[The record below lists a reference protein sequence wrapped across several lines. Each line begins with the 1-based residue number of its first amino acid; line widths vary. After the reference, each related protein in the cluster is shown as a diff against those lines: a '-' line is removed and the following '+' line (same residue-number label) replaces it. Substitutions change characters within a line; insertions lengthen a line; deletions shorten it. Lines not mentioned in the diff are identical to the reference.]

1 MEVTR
6 VVTANPFVG
15 PRPLGPG
22 DPIFGR
28 DREIRELRRM
38 LSAERI
44 VLLCSPSG
52 AGKSSLISA
61 GLIPELQDRFD
72 VWLPTRVSLK
82 PEDEVHAANRYV
94 WSAAV
99 GLEEQVP
106 ERLRRKPES
115 FAASSLTEYVKDR
128 PRRPGAPE
136 SIVLVFDQFEEILRT
151 DPVDEKGRR
160 EFFRQLGDLLTDPN
174 IWALFALR
182 EDFLAPL
189 DRYCATLPTHLRYRY
204 RIDLLGPEAAADA
217 MEKTAQR
224 GFEAGSGKPLE
235 HAAFANDAME
245 KLVTDLSAN
254 SLYIEPLQLQVV
266 CRGLWDRLPPGTSQ
280 ISAQQVS
287 EFANVTGA
295 LAKYYAGKMTEIA
308 AGDLARERALRDW
321 IESKLIARD
330 GARGLVRRGEAL
342 GWEPDA
348 RLIQQVVDT
357 HLVRAEQR
365 AGAIWYELAHD
376 RLVKPVRKDNA
387 EWRDKHLAHV
397 QKVATLWA
405 DQDKPSGLLMT
416 GAALRDARRWAKQNP
431 EAVTSVET
439 EFLQASRAKNRT
451 RQILQA
457 GVLVMA
463 VLLIALAIATW
474 WAYRQTK
481 QSRSRE
487 LAAKADS
494 AFRSISPM
502 DKLDGL
508 ILALGALYAWDTP
521 EAMTALDLA
530 WQENQGAKFTGHTAN
545 INALRWSADGKS
557 LVSGDANG
565 QVILWD
571 TSTGRQSPNSPLL
584 PVRNGL
590 GVEGIDFRSDGAVAV
605 AADDGAVRILNA
617 ATPSAAPACGK
628 PPALDVAFGANGT
641 TLGVACGNGTAVL
654 SQSSRVLA
662 GHSGAVNTIRFAPAD
677 RLVATGGDDGLVM
690 LHNIDTGKT
699 AAHWQSQG
707 KVTALQFSPDGK
719 WLAGTRLE
727 KAAGRL
733 FVWDTQTKMRRFETV
748 ANGDGAFSVDFSSD
762 GSLIATGGLNGDVI
776 LWTAD
781 TGQQYLTL
789 FNAGCDTGGD
799 CRAHVAFDPTSMRI
813 AIASGDKIWLHDL
826 DLASV
831 RQQAIAK
838 LTKNRPEIQ
847 DDCRRI
853 LQSACPGF

>member
-1 MEVTR
+1 MEVTGE
-6 VVTANPFVG
+6 VTANPFVG

-28 DREIRELRRM
+28 DREIRELRRL

-61 GLIPELQDRFD
+61 GLIPELRDRFD

-82 PEDEVHAANRYV
+82 PEDGIHAANRYV

-99 GLEEQVP
+99 GFEEEVP
-106 ERLRRKPES
+106 ERLRRSPES
-115 FAASSLTEYVKDR
+115 FAASSLAEYVKGR
-128 PRRPGAPE
+128 PRRPDAPE

-217 MEKTAQR
+217 MEKTAKL
-224 GFEAGSGKPLE
+224 GFETNSRKPLQ
-235 HAAFANDAME
+235 ADAFARDAME

-266 CRGLWDRLPPGTSQ
+266 CRGLWDRLPPGTSH
-280 ISAQQVS
+280 ISNEQVS

-295 LAKYYAGKMTEIA
+295 LANYYAGKMTEIA

-321 IESKLIARD
+321 IEAKLIARD
-330 GARGLVRRGEAL
+330 GARGLARLGEGQ
-342 GWEPDA
+342 GWEPDG
-348 RLIQQVVDT
+348 RLIQEVVDT

-376 RLVKPVRKDNA
+376 RLVEPVRKDNA
-387 EWRDKHLAHV
+387 AWRDKHLAHV
-397 QKVATLWA
+397 QKVATLWT

-416 GAALRDARRWAKQNP
+416 GAALREARRWAKQNP

-439 EFLQASRAKNRT
+439 EFLEASGAKNRT

-530 WQENQGAKFTGHTAN
+530 WQENQGAKFTGHTAD
-545 INALRWSADGKS
+545 ITALRWSADGKN

-571 TSTGRQSPNSPLL
+571 TSTGQQIKALL
-584 PVRNGL
+584 PASNGL

-605 AADDGAVRILNA
+605 AADDGAVRVVNA
-617 ATPSAAPACGK
+617 STPSPVPACAK
-628 PPALDVAFGANGT
+628 PPAMDVAFGANGT
-641 TLGVACGNGTAVL
+641 TLGVACGDGTAVL
-654 SQSSRVLA
+654 SQSSRVLG
-662 GHSGAVNTIRFAPAD
+662 GHSGAVNTIRFAPAE
-677 RLVATGGDDGLVM
+677 RLVATGGDDGLVI
-690 LHNIDTGKT
+690 LHSIDTGNT
-699 AAHWQSQG
+699 VARWDNQG
-707 KVTALQFSPDGK
+707 KVTALQFSRDGK
-719 WLAGTRLE
+719 WLAGTRLD

-733 FVWDTQTKMRRFETV
+733 FVWNAQKKVRQFETV

-781 TGQQYLTL
+781 KGQQYLTL
-789 FNAGCDTGGD
+789 FNAGCDPGGD
-799 CRAHVAFDPTSMRI
+799 CRARVAFDPTSKRI

-826 DLASV
+826 DLTSV